1 MEKFL
6 EDAVEVSRD
15 EDLLES
21 YNKVEADKELARD
34 EGVEQGMKQGL
45 EQGVSQNRREVAETM
60 LRKNMD
66 ISDIIEIAELSEQ
79 EILEIKQDLKI

>member
-1 MEKFL
+1 MKKFI

-45 EQGVSQNRREVAETM
+45 EQGVSQNRREVAEKM
-60 LRKNMD
+60 LRKNESID
-66 ISDIIEIAELSEQ
+66 KIIEYSGLSEQ
-79 EILEIKQDLKI
+79 EVLEIKQDLKI